1 MSGEL
6 TNILQNKSYL
16 CVINSADKIYGTN
29 NNATYQINWNDFLP
43 RDYEAYKLGFSAQ
56 TSGMN
61 VKDTSSTFTI
71 TSIVGNTMNV
81 NWVSGMICA
90 GQQIVTNNASTTIS
104 GSFNA
109 TISGNLMTISGAVT
123 NYICGGATLTSSGTL
138 TGAVISG
145 SITGTTLTVATA
157 AVGFN
162 LVPGVV
168 IAGSTI
174 TSGTTILSQLTGSG
188 GGIGTYLV
196 SISQTAA
203 STSITAT
210 YNYNITGSTITGL
223 QSGTQNTSNAV
234 YTISN
239 SYNQLPSPITITS
252 SYNFSLGTT
261 YIVSGTALSSSGS
274 GSFVISNSFYIPGP
288 AIGSSGS
295 VVYSGARLTSNLLGR
310 SYSFDTSN
318 KGATYTLGVLQRDI
332 QTASSSSNSYSAFY
346 LNFPPK
352 TMSRPN
358 QNLITINFYNSFNNQ
373 LLTDTSTTGVP
384 STDMA
389 PYTLMLEFTPIN
401 ESFNRIQTY

>member
-43 RDYEAYKLGFSAQ
+43 RDHEAYKLGFSAQ

-90 GQQIVTNNASTTIS
+90 GQQIVSNNSTTTIS

-109 TISGNLMTISGAVT
+109 TISGNLMTISGSVT
-123 NYICGGATLTSSGTL
+123 NYICVGATLTSSGTL
-138 TGAVISG
+138 TGTAITG
-145 SITGTTLTVATA
+145 SISGTTLTVTIA

-252 SYNFSLGTT
+252 SFNFSLGTT
-261 YIVSGTALSSSGS
+261 YIVSGTALSAVGS

-288 AIGSSGS
+288 SIGSNGS
-295 VVYSGARLTSNLLGR
+295 VVYSGARLTCNLLGR

-318 KGATYTLGVLQRDI
+318 KGSTYTLGVLQRDI